1 MLLDIN
7 KVSKRYSS
15 TLALDEVS
23 LNIERGE
30 IVGFFGPNG
39 AGKTTLL
46 RALLGLSAVNGDIRV
61 AGLNPKTQAT
71 QLMNDISFI
80 ADTAILPRWMRVG
93 DCLEF
98 VAKVHPKFNAEIA
111 ESYLQ
116 KTKVQRRS
124 KISQLSKGMVTQLHL
139 AIVMSIDSSL
149 LVLDE
154 PTLGLDIVY
163 RKNFYKDLLD
173 NYFDKEKTIL
183 ITTHQIEEIEDLLS
197 RVVFINN
204 GKIILDC
211 RIDQVA
217 ERFAEVKVKRGN
229 EGDAESLDPMYST
242 KGLEGTTYWFDAKQ
256 KEALMSL
263 GQVKTPKLADLF
275 VARVMQAQMDAGER
289 Q

>member
-1 MLLDIN
+1 MLLNIN
-7 KVSKRYSS
+7 KVSKRYGA
-15 TLALDEVS
+15 TLALDDVS
-23 LNIERGE
+23 LDIEKGE

-71 QLMNDISFI
+71 QLMNDVCFI

-93 DCLEF
+93 DCLDF

-116 KTKVQRRS
+116 KTKIHRRS

-183 ITTHQIEEIEDLLS
+183 ITTHQIEEIEDLVS
-197 RVVFINN
+197 RVIFIND
-204 GKIILDC
+204 GKIILDSK
-211 RIDQVA
+211 IDQLA
-217 ERFAEVKVKRGN
+217 DRFMELRVNRGS
-229 EGDAESLDPMYST
+229 EGDAENLDPMYT
-242 KGLEGTTYWFDAKQ
+242 TRGLEGSTYWFEGKS
-256 KEALMSL
+256 KEALEAL

-275 VARVMQAQMDAGER
+275 VARVMQAQTEAGG
-289 Q
+289 QL